1 MASPGT
7 PTPRTP
13 QGWPHPLVA
22 AALSA
27 VIPGLGQLAAG
38 ARRRGWWFIAITALF
53 VLPAVVLLLLVFYV
67 KGLDL
72 AIDISRPFFE
82 RPGLLLVLLAA
93 NVIALAFRVMTA
105 VDAYLLAGGSIS
117 GGFVTTAVGTA
128 GLTLILF
135 LTVLPHVW
143 IGERNVV
150 LYDALTYDYASD
162 PNQATTTTTQP
173 PTTTTAGTATTVDP
187 GPTTTTLAATTTTTQ
202 PDPFADGGRV
212 NVLLLGSDA
221 GIGRTG
227 VRTDTMIVISVDPE
241 TGWTA
246 MFSIPRNFIKLPI
259 PPDHPAH
266 PLWADGAWGDP
277 SNLAWGVYAY
287 GLANPQLFNGPNTG
301 GDAAKVILGNLL
313 GLDVDYF
320 AMVDLQGF
328 ADVVDALDGV
338 DITVTTRL
346 YDPAYTHPGEEPRV
360 IDFQP
365 GTYHMDGRDAL
376 AYARSRTMSDDF
388 NRMGR
393 QRCVLEALARQSDP
407 VELLRQLPS
416 LVPAI
421 QASVITDIPIAQIPD
436 FLDLLSVA
444 DLQNIVSIRL
454 MPNAPEFA
462 GTAASYVA
470 YRISG
475 YNVPNVD
482 FIHERVDIATTLPPD
497 EAIVALNL
505 QAGLTET
512 CGVSSTA
519 QD

>member
-7 PTPRTP
+7 PTPRAP

-38 ARRRGWWFIAITALF
+38 FRRRGWWFVAITALF
-53 VLPAVVLLLLVFYV
+53 VLPAVVLFLMVFYV
-67 KGLDL
+67 EGIDL

-82 RPGLLLVLLAA
+82 HPGLLLALLAA
-93 NVIALAFRVMTA
+93 NVTALAFRVMTA
-105 VDAYLLAGGSIS
+105 VDAYLLAGGSANRA
-117 GGFVTTAVGTA
+117 FVSTAVGA
-128 GLTLILF
+128 FGLTLILF
-135 LTVLPHVW
+135 LTAVPRV
-143 IGERNVV
+143 IGSAMSCST
-150 LYDALTYDYASD
+150 ALTYDYATD
-162 PNQATTTTTQP
+162 PNQATTTTTP
-173 PTTTTAGTATTVDP
+173 APTTTTDGTSTTIDP

-202 PDPFADGGRV
+202 PDPFAEGPRECP
-212 NVLLLGSDA
+212 A
-221 GIGRTG
+221 PRQRRRHRRTG
-227 VRTDTMIVISVDPE
+227 MRTDTMIVVSVDPE

-246 MFSIPRNFIKLPI
+246 MFSIPATSSSCRSTR
-259 PPDHPAH
+259 PPHIHCGRMGVGDRPTWPGAYTRLRISQPAALH
-266 PLWADGAWGDP
+266 R
-277 SNLAWGVYAY
+277 
-287 GLANPQLFNGPNTG
+287 PNTG

-328 ADVVDALDGV
+328 ADVVDALGGV

-346 YDPAYTHPGEEPRV
+346 YDPAYTIPARNPGDRLPPAT
-360 IDFQP
+360 ITW
-365 GTYHMDGRDAL
+365 GSGCL
-376 AYARSRTMSDDF
+376 AYARSRTQSDDF

-407 VELLRQLPS
+407 VELLRELPS

-436 FLDLLSVA
+436 FLDLLAVA
-444 DLQNIVSIRL
+444 DLQHIVSIRL

-462 GTAASYVA
+462 GTASSYVA

-475 YNVPNVD
+475 YNVPNVPL
-482 FIHERVDIATTLPPD
+482 IHERVDIARPCLP
-497 EAIVALNL
+497 
-505 QAGLTET
+505 TRR
-512 CGVSSTA
+512 SSLSIFRPG
-519 QD
+519 